1 MRYRMGR
8 WSRLGRR
15 MRSCEFSDA
24 YLDGAIVSLVTGH
37 VQYILVVN
45 GFIFNIIHFFFMMR
59 MLFSNEWMDDW
70 PDEDLAFS
78 GILFTFSVLVE

>member
-1 MRYRMGR
+1 
-8 WSRLGRR
+8 
-15 MRSCEFSDA
+15 
-24 YLDGAIVSLVTGH
+24 
-37 VQYILVVN
+37 
-45 GFIFNIIHFFFMMR
+45 MMR